1 MKCIKDILK
10 KIMENELVSEIK
22 KSPKTIKINALLG
35 KVVLVNKF
43 PHTRISGICCIIE
56 IIFKIN

>member
-1 MKCIKDILK
+1 
-10 KIMENELVSEIK
+10 MENELVSEIK
-22 KSPKTIKINALLG
+22 KYPKTIKINALLG